1 MEELPKRKKG
11 RLTGY
16 DYSANGSYY
25 ITVCT
30 KDKKHILGHA
40 VGGGVLDAP
49 YVRLSKYGAM
59 VRDALLEMDTFYD
72 DITINHYV
80 IMPNHIHFILSICGE
95 GGPSRTP
102 APTNESLLDHGSS
115 RTPAP
120 TNESLPDHG
129 SSRTPTP
136 TNARLPAFLSAW
148 KRLTNKKTGFSLWQR
163 GYYDHIIRCEA
174 DHLRIWQYMDE
185 NPVRWTED
193 EYYFE

>member
-30 KDKKHILGHA
+30 KDKQHILGHS

-102 APTNESLLDHGSS
+102 APTNESLPGHGSS
-115 RTPAP
+115 RA
-120 TNESLPDHG
+120 
-129 SSRTPTP
+129 PTP

-148 KRLTNKKTGFSLWQR
+148 KRLTNKKAGFSLWQR

-174 DHLRIWQYMDE
+174 DYLRIWQYMDE

>member
-1 MEELPKRKKG
+1 MEALPKRKKG

-16 DYSANGSYY
+16 DYSANGAYY

-30 KDKKHILGHA
+30 KDKQHILGHSA
-40 VGGGVLDAP
+40 GGGVLDAP

-102 APTNESLLDHGSS
+102 APTN
-115 RTPAP
+115 
-120 TNESLPDHG
+120 
-129 SSRTPTP
+129 
-136 TNARLPAFLSAW
+136 ARLPAFLSAW
-148 KRLTNKKTGFSLWQR
+148 KRLTNKKAGFSLWQR

-174 DHLRIWQYMDE
+174 DYLRIWQYMDE

>member
-1 MEELPKRKKG
+1 MEALPKRKTG

-30 KDKKHILGHA
+30 KDKQHILGHS

-59 VRDALLEMDTFYD
+59 VRDVLLEMDTFYD

-80 IMPNHIHFILSICGE
+80 VMPNHIHFILSICGE
-95 GGPSRTP
+95 SGPSRTP
-102 APTNESLLDHGSS
+102 A
-115 RTPAP
+115 
-120 TNESLPDHG
+120 
-129 SSRTPTP
+129 P

-148 KRLTNKKTGFSLWQR
+148 KRLTNKKAGFSLWQR

-174 DHLRIWQYMDE
+174 DYLRIWQYMDE

>member
-1 MEELPKRKKG
+1 MEAQPKRKKG

-30 KDKKHILGHA
+30 RDKQHILGHS

-59 VRDALLEMDTFYD
+59 VRDTLLEMGTFYD

-80 IMPNHIHFILSICGE
+80 IMPNHVHFILSICGE
-95 GGPSRTP
+95 RGPSRTP
-102 APTNESLLDHGSS
+102 A
-115 RTPAP
+115 
-120 TNESLPDHG
+120 
-129 SSRTPTP
+129 P

-148 KRLTNKKTGFSLWQR
+148 KRLTNKKAGFPIWQR
-163 GYYDHIIRCEA
+163 GYYDHVIRNEA
-174 DHLRIWQYMDE
+174 DYLRIWQYMDE

>member
-1 MEELPKRKKG
+1 MEALPKRKTG

-30 KDKKHILGHA
+30 KDKHHILGHS

-59 VRDALLEMDTFYD
+59 VRDVLLEMDTFYD

-80 IMPNHIHFILSICGE
+80 VMPNHIHFILSICGE
-95 GGPSRTP
+95 SGPSRTP
-102 APTNESLLDHGSS
+102 A
-115 RTPAP
+115 
-120 TNESLPDHG
+120 
-129 SSRTPTP
+129 P

-148 KRLTNKKTGFSLWQR
+148 KRLTNKKAGFSLWQR

-174 DHLRIWQYMDE
+174 DYLRIWQYMDE

>member
-30 KDKKHILGHA
+30 RDKQHILGHS

-49 YVRLSKYGAM
+49 YVRLSKCGAM
-59 VRDALLEMDTFYD
+59 VRDTLLEMDAFYD
-72 DITINHYV
+72 EITINHYV
-80 IMPNHIHFILSICGE
+80 IMPNHVHFILSICGE
-95 GGPSRTP
+95 RGPSRTP
-102 APTNESLLDHGSS
+102 T
-115 RTPAP
+115 P
-120 TNESLPDHG
+120 TNESLPGHG

-148 KRLTNKKTGFSLWQR
+148 KRLTNKKAGFPIWQR
-163 GYYDHIIRCEA
+163 GYHDHVIRNEA
-174 DHLRIWQYMDE
+174 DYLRIWQYMDE
-185 NPVRWTED
+185 NPVRWTEG
-193 EYYFE
+193 EYYIG

>member
-1 MEELPKRKKG
+1 MEELPKRKKV

-30 KDKKHILGHA
+30 KDKQHILGHS

-49 YVRLSKYGAM
+49 YVRLSKYGTM

-72 DITINHYV
+72 DITIDHYV
-80 IMPNHIHFILSICGE
+80 IMPNHVHFILSICAE

-102 APTNESLLDHGSS
+102 APTHKS
-115 RTPAP
+115 RPG
-120 TNESLPDHG
+120 HG

-148 KRLTNKKTGFSLWQR
+148 KRFTNKRAGIHLWQR
-163 GYYDHIIRCEA
+163 GYYDHVIRNEA
-174 DHLRIWQYMDE
+174 DYQRIWQYVDE

-193 EYYFE
+193 EYYIE

>member
-1 MEELPKRKKG
+1 MEALPKRKTG

-30 KDKKHILGHA
+30 KDKQHILGHS

-59 VRDALLEMDTFYD
+59 VRDVLLEMDTFYD

-80 IMPNHIHFILSICGE
+80 VMPNHIHFILSICGE
-95 GGPSRTP
+95 SGPSRTP
-102 APTNESLLDHGSS
+102 A
-115 RTPAP
+115 
-120 TNESLPDHG
+120 
-129 SSRTPTP
+129 P

-148 KRLTNKKTGFSLWQR
+148 KRLTNKKAGFSLWQR
-163 GYYDHIIRCEA
+163 GYYDHIIRCES
-174 DHLRIWQYMDE
+174 DYLRIWQYMDE

>member
-30 KDKKHILGHA
+30 RDKQHILGHS
-40 VGGGVLDAP
+40 VGGGALDAP
-49 YVRLSKYGAM
+49 YVRLSKCGAM
-59 VRDALLEMDTFYD
+59 VRDTLLEMDAFYD

-80 IMPNHIHFILSICGE
+80 IMPNHVHFILSICGE
-95 GGPSRTP
+95 RGPSRTP
-102 APTNESLLDHGSS
+102 A
-115 RTPAP
+115 
-120 TNESLPDHG
+120 
-129 SSRTPTP
+129 P

-148 KRLTNKKTGFSLWQR
+148 KRLTNKKAGFPIWQR
-163 GYYDHIIRCEA
+163 GYFDHIIRCEA
-174 DHLRIWQYMDE
+174 DYLRIWQYMDE

>member
-1 MEELPKRKKG
+1 MEKLPKRKKG

-30 KDKKHILGHA
+30 KDKQHILGHS

-59 VRDALLEMDTFYD
+59 VRDALLEMGTFYD
-72 DITINHYV
+72 DITIDHYV
-80 IMPNHIHFILSICGE
+80 VMPNHIHFILSICGE

-102 APTNESLLDHGSS
+102 APTN
-115 RTPAP
+115 
-120 TNESLPDHG
+120 
-129 SSRTPTP
+129 
-136 TNARLPAFLSAW
+136 ARLPTFLSAW
-148 KRLTNKKTGFSLWQR
+148 KRLTNKKAGFSLWQR
-163 GYYDHIIRCEA
+163 GYCDHIIRCEA
-174 DHLRIWQYMDE
+174 DYLRIWQYMDE

>member
-30 KDKKHILGHA
+30 RDKQHILGHS

-49 YVRLSKYGAM
+49 YVRLSKCGAM
-59 VRDALLEMDTFYD
+59 VRDTLLEMDAFYD
-72 DITINHYV
+72 EITINHYV
-80 IMPNHIHFILSICGE
+80 IMPNHVHFILSICGE
-95 GGPSRTP
+95 RRPSRTP
-102 APTNESLLDHGSS
+102 APTS
-115 RTPAP
+115 
-120 TNESLPDHG
+120 ESLPDHG

-148 KRLTNKKTGFSLWQR
+148 KRLTNKKAGFPIWQR
-163 GYYDHIIRCEA
+163 GYYDHVIRNEA
-174 DHLRIWQYMDE
+174 DYLRIWQYMDE

-193 EYYFE
+193 EYYIE

>member
-30 KDKKHILGHA
+30 KDKQHILGHS

-80 IMPNHIHFILSICGE
+80 VMPNHIHFILSICGE

-102 APTNESLLDHGSS
+102 APTN
-115 RTPAP
+115 
-120 TNESLPDHG
+120 
-129 SSRTPTP
+129 
-136 TNARLPAFLSAW
+136 ARLPAFLSAW
-148 KRLTNKKTGFSLWQR
+148 KRLTNKKAGFPIWQR
-163 GYYDHIIRCEA
+163 GYYDHVIRNEA
-174 DHLRIWQYMDE
+174 DYLRIWQYMDE

>member
-1 MEELPKRKKG
+1 MEAQPKRKKG

-30 KDKKHILGHA
+30 KDKQHILGHS

-59 VRDALLEMDTFYD
+59 VRDTLLEMGTFYD

-80 IMPNHIHFILSICGE
+80 IMPNHVHFILSICGE
-95 GGPSRTP
+95 RGPSRTP
-102 APTNESLLDHGSS
+102 A
-115 RTPAP
+115 
-120 TNESLPDHG
+120 
-129 SSRTPTP
+129 P

-148 KRLTNKKTGFSLWQR
+148 KRLTNKKAGFPIWQR
-163 GYYDHIIRCEA
+163 GYYDHVIRNEA
-174 DHLRIWQYMDE
+174 DYLRIWQYMDE

>member
-1 MEELPKRKKG
+1 MEEQPKRKKD

-30 KDKKHILGHA
+30 RDKQHILGHSA
-40 VGGGVLDAP
+40 GGGVLDAP
-49 YVRLSKYGAM
+49 YVRLSKCGAM
-59 VRDALLEMDTFYD
+59 VRDTLLEMDAFYD
-72 DITINHYV
+72 EITIDHYV
-80 IMPNHIHFILSICGE
+80 IMPNHVHFILSICGE
-95 GGPSRTP
+95 
-102 APTNESLLDHGSS
+102 
-115 RTPAP
+115 
-120 TNESLPDHG
+120 HG

-148 KRLTNKKTGFSLWQR
+148 KRLTNKKAGFPIWQR
-163 GYYDHIIRCEA
+163 GYYDHVIRNEA
-174 DHLRIWQYMDE
+174 DYLRIWQYMDE

>member
-30 KDKKHILGHA
+30 KDKQHILGHS

-59 VRDALLEMDTFYD
+59 VQDALLEMDTFYD

-80 IMPNHIHFILSICGE
+80 VMPNHIHFILSICGE
-95 GGPSRTP
+95 GGPPRTP
-102 APTNESLLDHGSS
+102 A
-115 RTPAP
+115 
-120 TNESLPDHG
+120 
-129 SSRTPTP
+129 P

-148 KRLTNKKTGFSLWQR
+148 KRLTNKKAGFSLWQR
-163 GYYDHIIRCEA
+163 GYYDHIIRCES
-174 DHLRIWQYMDE
+174 DYLRIWQYMDE